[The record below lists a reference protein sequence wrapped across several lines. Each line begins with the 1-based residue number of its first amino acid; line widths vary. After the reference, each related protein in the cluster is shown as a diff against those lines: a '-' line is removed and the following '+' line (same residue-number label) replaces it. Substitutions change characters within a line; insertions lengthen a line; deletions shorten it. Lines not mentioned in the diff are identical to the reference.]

1 MKSMNRHKLFAIA
14 LGAIAMTSCDFEAV
28 NTNPFEMTEQEGMM
42 DGYAVGGLI
51 TAMEKTVFPT
61 GTQADD
67 TDPVNQYQ
75 IAYNLSGDAWS
86 GYIGMNNTFN
96 GGNCHLNYVLVDGWV
111 ASTFSNSYTN
121 LLDPWKKLTAYANQ
135 YNSPEIG
142 AIAQVLKISG
152 WHKVLECFGPI
163 PYSKAGSGEI
173 NVPYDSEK
181 DVYKGML
188 SDLEAAVTVLTPL
201 AKAGVK
207 VLGDYDL
214 VYEGNTT
221 RWVKYANSL
230 MLRLA
235 MRLREARDA
244 EMQSWSKEYVEK
256 ALKHDIGVM
265 TEVQD
270 AAAAGTGA
278 GISLRNPLFWISD
291 NYNDARVGTT
301 ILSYLT
307 GYNDPRLSA
316 YCLPVHAECTVG
328 VTAFDGKKYQGVPMG
343 HSYSRSDDKSWYKDS
358 YYFYSKPNLTANS
371 PLYWMRTSEVLFLRA
386 EAALYYGAE
395 FGDAEALYKAG
406 LAMSFAE
413 NGVQGSVDS
422 YMNSGKTPS
431 AVENS
436 SRYYGYPSPAPCETT
451 AQFSGSTEQ
460 KLEKI
465 MIQKYIAMFPN
476 GQEAWTE
483 FRRTGYP
490 KLNPIIPGGNWN
502 TSNISD
508 ERGIRRMIYPVSFK
522 STEATWDLYQDAVQ
536 KLGGPDKES
545 TDLIWAKQY

>member
-1 MKSMNRHKLFAIA
+1 
-14 LGAIAMTSCDFEAV
+14 
-28 NTNPFEMTEQEGMM
+28 
-42 DGYAVGGLI
+42 
-51 TAMEKTVFPT
+51 
-61 GTQADD
+61 
-67 TDPVNQYQ
+67 
-75 IAYNLSGDAWS
+75 
-86 GYIGMNNTFN
+86 
-96 GGNCHLNYVLVDGWV
+96 
-111 ASTFSNSYTN
+111 
-121 LLDPWKKLTAYANQ
+121 
-135 YNSPEIG
+135 
-142 AIAQVLKISG
+142 
-152 WHKVLECFGPI
+152 
-163 PYSKAGSGEI
+163 
-173 NVPYDSEK
+173 
-181 DVYKGML
+181 ML

-221 RWVKYANSL
+221 KWVKYANSL

-244 EMQSWSKEYVEK
+244 EMQSWSKEYAKK
-256 ALKHDIGVM
+256 ALTHDIGVM
-265 TEVQD
+265 ADAQD

-278 GISLRNPLFWISD
+278 GVSLRNPIFWISD

-316 YCLPVHAECTVG
+316 YCLPVNSLCTVG

-343 HSYSRSDDKSWYKDS
+343 HSYSRFGENDSKES
-358 YYFYSKPNLTANS
+358 YYFYSKPNITANT

-406 LAMSFAE
+406 IAMSFAE

-451 AQFSGSTEQ
+451 AKFSGSTEQ

>member
-1 MKSMNRHKLFAIA
+1 MNRYKLFAIA
-14 LGAIAMTSCDFEAV
+14 FGLIAMTSCDFEEI
-28 NTNPFEMTEQEGMM
+28 NTNPFEMTDEEGLM
-42 DGYAVGGLI
+42 DGYAIGGLV
-51 TAMEKTVFPT
+51 TSMEKSVFPT

-75 IAYNLSGDAWS
+75 IAYNLSADAWS
-86 GYIGMNNTFN
+86 GYMGINNTFE
-96 GGNCHLNYVLVDGWV
+96 GGNCHLNYVMVDGWLS
-111 ASTFSNSYTN
+111 STFRNSYTN
-121 LLDPWKKLTAYANQ
+121 LLDSWKKLTAYAKQ
-135 YNSPEIG
+135 YDAPEI
-142 AIAQVLKISG
+142 AALAQLLKISG
-152 WHKVLECFGPI
+152 WHKVLESFGPI
-163 PYSKAGSGEI
+163 PYSQAGSGEI

-188 SDLEAAVTVLTPL
+188 KDLEDAVTTLTPM

-221 RWVKYANSL
+221 KWVKYANSL

-235 MRLREARDA
+235 MRLREARDP
-244 EMQSWSKEYVEK
+244 EMQQWSKEYAKK
-256 ALKHDIGVM
+256 AVTHEIGVM
-265 TEVQD
+265 SDVMD
-270 AAAAGTGA
+270 AAGAGTGA
-278 GISLRNPLFWISD
+278 GVSLRNPMFWISD

-316 YCLPVHAECTVG
+316 YCLPVHSECTVG

-343 HSYSRSDDKSWYKDS
+343 HTFTRSDEKTKNKAA
-358 YYFYSKPNLTANS
+358 YYYYSKPNLQAST

-386 EAALYYGAE
+386 EAALFYGAE
-395 FGDAEALYKAG
+395 FGNAEQLYKEG
-406 LAMSFAE
+406 IAMSFAE
-413 NGVQGSVDS
+413 NGVQENVDT
-422 YMNSGKTPS
+422 YMNSNRRPAGTVNNAPQFGFS
-431 AVENS
+431 FE
-436 SRYYGYPSPAPCETT
+436 APCQTT
-451 AQFSGSTEQ
+451 VRFTGTNES

-490 KLNPIIPGGNWN
+490 KLNPVIPGGNHN
-502 TSNISD
+502 TSNISNA
-508 ERGIRRMIYPVSFK
+508 RGIRRMIYPVSFK
-522 STEATWDLYQDAVQ
+522 NTDATKDLYNEAVQ

-545 TDLIWAKQY
+545 TDLIWAKQN